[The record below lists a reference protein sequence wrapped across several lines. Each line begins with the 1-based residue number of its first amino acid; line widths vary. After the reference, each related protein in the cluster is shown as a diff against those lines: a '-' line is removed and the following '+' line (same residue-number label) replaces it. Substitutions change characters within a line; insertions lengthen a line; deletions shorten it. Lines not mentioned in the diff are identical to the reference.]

1 MWGNSMLHDFWWKGR
16 STYMLDMKLSAA
28 QGALRTHASHEA
40 VLRLCGYGSEE
51 SPISFLI

>member
-1 MWGNSMLHDFWWKGR
+1 
-16 STYMLDMKLSAA
+16 MLDMKLSAA